1 MQDIVIRGLCKAF
14 DGKQVLRDFSAALP
28 AGQVTGLMAP
38 SGAGKTTLLRVLMG
52 LETPDRGT
60 ITGLEGLRLSAV
72 FQEDRLCE
80 NLNPVSNLRLVTP
93 ALSRTAAAEAL
104 AAVGLTD
111 CQRQPARELSG
122 GMRRRVAI
130 LRALL
135 AEYDLLFL
143 DEPFKGLDQETKE
156 IVMADTRRRCAG
168 RTVLFVTHDMAE
180 ALDLADVIIFMDHG
194 NIVQMAP
201 PEEMLAHPAS
211 GQIQD
216 FLGNFIDTHAQK
228 ELTAADFMRSGV
240 STVSARRGV
249 NECVSKMQR
258 RNVDTLIV
266 VDDQDR
272 YQGTVSIADIRL
284 TGHVVKTIEPL
295 IRCNTPTV
303 HTGDSAKD
311 CFDLLISSGAPYL
324 IVLNE
329 EEKVDGIITK
339 TSMTSAMA
347 EQLWG

>member
-38 SGAGKTTLLRVLMG
+38 SGAGKTTLLRILMG

-60 ITGLEGLRLSAV
+60 ITGLEGLRL
-72 FQEDRLCE
+72 CE
-80 NLNPVSNLRLVTP
+80 NLNPVSNLRLVTL

-168 RTVLFVTHDMAE
+168 RTVLFVTHDPAELE
-180 ALDLADVIIFMDHG
+180 ALGA
-194 NIVQMAP
+194 VQR
-201 PEEMLAHPAS
+201 L
-211 GQIQD
+211 
-216 FLGNFIDTHAQK
+216 
-228 ELTAADFMRSGV
+228 ELS
-240 STVSARRGV
+240 
-249 NECVSKMQR
+249 
-258 RNVDTLIV
+258 
-266 VDDQDR
+266 
-272 YQGTVSIADIRL
+272 
-284 TGHVVKTIEPL
+284 
-295 IRCNTPTV
+295 
-303 HTGDSAKD
+303 
-311 CFDLLISSGAPYL
+311 
-324 IVLNE
+324 
-329 EEKVDGIITK
+329 
-339 TSMTSAMA
+339 
-347 EQLWG
+347 